1 MFRKF
6 DSICRVRDRL
16 HLLVN
21 REVLEWRVTVD
32 HLIKYTAERPY
43 ITRPADFEAPHAI
56 GKFYGFGGHVVHST
70 DLWVDRNF
78 VQQEQL
84 HQELHEGIT

>member
-21 REVLEWRVTVD
+21 REVLEWRVTVY
-32 HLIKYTAERPY
+32 HLIEYTAERPH
-43 ITRPADFEAPHAI
+43 ITRPADFEAPHPI

-70 DLWVDRNF
+70 DLWLGRNL

-84 HQELHEGIT
+84 HPGLHEGIT